1 MDVYGEGG
9 KRAAA
14 VNAAGVGIGAETEDE
29 VDNLEVYEAMVNP
42 QESRPNQN
50 KGGQGMMPPMMMGG
64 AGGQGQAAAS
74 AGMSSNVA
82 AANQAGA
89 MARQVPTGGVVG
101 GPVGA
106 PVASPGV
113 SAAGS
118 APAGTAG
125 IGAGGLGG
133 AGAGSGGV
141 GGLGIGAG
149 AGAGAGIAAGVTA
162 SGVDDAT
169 LADEF
174 TGAVAPDGN
183 GETGD
188 GSDDSTASQDDG
200 LEQTGADTPNDADD
214 GKTPD
219 RTGKP
224 EVGLPPVKTDIV
236 TIDPVEIKRVSKEWS
251 QLSDGM
257 ADLSTSFTNLQ
268 AGEDDFG
275 MVRAPKKHY
284 DTMASGLRQMAGGAS
299 AEFGQISAGL
309 DATNRSFQ
317 ETEDQAASSIGGLSA

>member
-14 VNAAGVGIGAETEDE
+14 VNAVGVGMGADTEDE

-42 QESRPNQN
+42 QESKPNQN

-113 SAAGS
+113 AAAGG
-118 APAGTAG
+118 APSGTAG
-125 IGAGGLGG
+125 VGVGGISGIGGGVG
-133 AGAGSGGV
+133 GGV
-141 GGLGIGAG
+141 GGLGLGAG
-149 AGAGAGIAAGVTA
+149 AGAGAGIAAGVAA
-162 SGVDDAT
+162 SGVDNTT
-169 LADEF
+169 LTDEF
-174 TGAVAPDGN
+174 SGEVAPQTGDIV
-183 GETGD
+183 GD
-188 GSDDSTASQDDG
+188 GSGDSTADDG
-200 LEQTGADTPNDADD
+200 GDDQTGSKDPGGPED
-214 GKTPD
+214 GNAP
-219 RTGKP
+219 RAN
-224 EVGLPPVKTDIV
+224 PPVEVDQPPTRTDVV

-257 ADLSTSFTNLQ
+257 ADLSASFTNLQ
-268 AGEDDFG
+268 AGDDDFG

-284 DTMASGLRQMAGGAS
+284 DAMTSGLQHMAGGAS

-309 DATNRSFQ
+309 EATNRSFQ